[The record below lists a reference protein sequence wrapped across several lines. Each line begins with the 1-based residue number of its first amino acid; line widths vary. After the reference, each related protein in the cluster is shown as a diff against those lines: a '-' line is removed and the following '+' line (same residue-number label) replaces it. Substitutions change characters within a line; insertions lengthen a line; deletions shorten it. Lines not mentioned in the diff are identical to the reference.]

1 MKKTLLLLTVI
12 LGTTTSNAQLKIKAG
27 ANLSSITGSTNVSI
41 SPNENYTFDFN
52 ERTKSKTGFY
62 AGLGYELFITDNF
75 SVTPELIYNQMGA
88 NGKMIRNQKSTFE
101 QDYLSLPIFFEYKL
115 IDNLRLGLGLQI
127 NQLIQSKSKEE
138 IVSTMPFTEE
148 EITETTEEKNSEF
161 FKKTNYG
168 LTAGASYAFLKNFSI
183 EARYYFGISNIY
195 NEDKLPKT
203 PNAVTTAD
211 AKNQSIQIGLAYK
224 FN

>member
-1 MKKTLLLLTVI
+1 MKKTLLLLTAI
-12 LGTTTSNAQLKIKAG
+12 LGVNTTNAQLKVKAG
-27 ANLSSITGSTNVSI
+27 TNISSITGSTNVRV
-41 SPNENYTFDFN
+41 SPNKNYTFDFN

-62 AGLGYELFITDNF
+62 AGLGYELFISDNF

-88 NGKMIRNQKSTFE
+88 NGKMVQNQKSTFE

-115 IDNLRLGLGLQI
+115 IDNLRFGLGLQI

-138 IVSTMPFTEE
+138 IVRTMPFTEE
-148 EITETTEEKNSEF
+148 EITETTGSKNSEF

-168 LTAGASYAFLKNFSI
+168 LTAGASYTFLKNFSV

-195 NEDKLPKT
+195 NEDKLPKMDG
-203 PNAVTTAD
+203 AVATAN

>member
-1 MKKTLLLLTVI
+1 MKKTLLLLTAI
-12 LGTTTSNAQLKIKAG
+12 LGATNASAQLKIKAG
-27 ANLSSITGSTNVSI
+27 TNISSITGSTNVRVS
-41 SPNENYTFDFN
+41 SNENHTFDFN

-88 NGKMIRNQKSTFE
+88 NGKMVRNQKSTFQ

-115 IDNLRLGLGLQI
+115 IDNLRFGLGLQI
-127 NQLIQSKSKEE
+127 NQLINSKSKQE

-148 EITETTEEKNSEF
+148 EITENTQSKNSEF

-168 LTAGASYAFLKNFSI
+168 LTAGASYTFLENFSV

-203 PNAVTTAD
+203 PNAITTAN
-211 AKNQSIQIGLAYK
+211 AKNQAIQIGLAYK

>member
-1 MKKTLLLLTVI
+1 MKKTFLLLTTI
-12 LGTTTSNAQLKIKAG
+12 LVANIATAQLKIKAG
-27 ANLSSITGSTNVSI
+27 TNISSITGSTNVSV
-41 SPNENYTFDFN
+41 SPNKNYTFDFN
-52 ERTKSKTGFY
+52 ERTKSKIGFY

-75 SVTPELIYNQMGA
+75 SVTPEIIYNQMGA
-88 NGKMIRNQKSTFE
+88 NGKMVRNQKSTFE

-115 IDNLRLGLGLQI
+115 IDNLRIGLGLQI
-127 NQLIQSKSKEE
+127 NQLIESRSKEE

-148 EITETTEEKNSEF
+148 EITEYTESKNSEF

-168 LTAGASYAFLKNFSI
+168 LTAGASYSFLKNFSV

-195 NEDKLPKT
+195 NEDKIPKT
-203 PNAVTTAD
+203 ENVISTAN
-211 AKNQSIQIGLAYK
+211 AKNQAIQIGLAYK

>member
-1 MKKTLLLLTVI
+1 MTKTLLLLTAI
-12 LGTTTSNAQLKIKAG
+12 LGANIATAQLKIKTG
-27 ANLSSITGSTNVSI
+27 TNISSITGSTNVSV

-75 SVTPELIYNQMGA
+75 SVTPELIYSQMGA
-88 NGKMIRNQKSTFE
+88 NGKMVRNQKSTFE

-115 IDNLRLGLGLQI
+115 IDNLKLGLGLQI
-127 NQLIQSKSKEE
+127 NQLIQSNSKEE

-148 EITETTEEKNSEF
+148 EITETTEGKNSEF
-161 FKKTNYG
+161 LKKTNYG
-168 LTAGASYAFLKNFSI
+168 LTAGASYAFLKNFSV

-195 NEDKLPKT
+195 NEDKLTKT
-203 PNAVTTAD
+203 DNVITTAD
-211 AKNQSIQIGLAYK
+211 AKNQAIQIGLAYK
-224 FN
+224 IN

>member
-1 MKKTLLLLTVI
+1 MKKTLLLFTAI
-12 LGTTTSNAQLKIKAG
+12 LGANIATAQLKIKAG
-27 ANLSSITGSTNVSI
+27 TNISSITGSTNVRV

-62 AGLGYELFITDNF
+62 AGLGYELFITDKF

-88 NGKMIRNQKSTFE
+88 NGKMVQNQKSTFKH
-101 QDYLSLPIFFEYKL
+101 DYLSLPVFFEYKL
-115 IDNLRLGLGLQI
+115 IDNLKLGLGLQI

-148 EITETTEEKNSEF
+148 EITETTESKNLEF

-168 LTAGASYAFLKNFSI
+168 LTAGASYTFLENFSI

-195 NEDKLPKT
+195 NEDKIPKT
-203 PNAVTTAD
+203 ENVISTAN